1 MFFSETTAES
11 IPALASLPPPVVS
24 FVLTLLG
31 QMSPEDVENPYAVS
45 ADAAYRRALT
55 SSAVDA
61 YRRAISEK
69 PFDAV
74 AFVEYVYITKRFTEE
89 ERQKEG
95 ACRIAFALAA
105 ATWRQMK
112 SREAR

>member
-1 MFFSETTAES
+1 MFFSETAAES
-11 IPALASLPPPVVS
+11 IPALASLHPRAAS

-31 QMSPEDVENPYAVS
+31 QMSPEDVENPDTRS
-45 ADAAYRRALT
+45 AAAAYC
-55 SSAVDA
+55 
-61 YRRAISEK
+61 RAIYEK

-74 AFVEYVYITKRFTEE
+74 AFVEYIYRSERFTEE
-89 ERQKEG
+89 ERRKEG

-112 SREAR
+112 SQEAR